1 MNKKSI
7 LISFISIILFSLLFS
22 FTLVYAS
29 ASMFNSNTNIAFKL
43 SENVFLD
50 SITLNKTQIMFES

>member
-50 SITLNKTQIMFES
+50 SIALNKTQIMFES

>member
-22 FTLVYAS
+22 FTLVYAG
-29 ASMFNSNTNIAFKL
+29 ASMFNSNINIVFKL

-50 SITLNKTQIMFES
+50 SIALNKTQIMFES